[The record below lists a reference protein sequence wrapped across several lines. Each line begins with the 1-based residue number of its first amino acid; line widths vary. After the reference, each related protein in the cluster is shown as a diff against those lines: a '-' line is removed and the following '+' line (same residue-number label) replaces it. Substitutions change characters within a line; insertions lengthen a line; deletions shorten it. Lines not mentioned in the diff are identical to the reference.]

1 MPLPS
6 PALPFGR
13 FALLFLLGVF
23 AGTSAAFAEPEI
35 TGTSPRAVRP
45 GEAVDLTITGKDLAG
60 ATSLWT
66 SFPAEVTLA
75 PDVKDNGQQADRVVF
90 RVKAA
95 ANARGVGAV
104 RVVTPTGVSPLRLV
118 VVDDLPSVPQDSA
131 NKSPEKAQA
140 VTLPVAADGTVDNL
154 SLNYYRFKAEAG
166 QRVSIEVLA
175 RRMGSALDPMIRLLK
190 ADGPEIAY
198 NDDSPGLLGDARL
211 CHTFAEAGEY
221 VLEVRD
227 IQFQGGGNHIYR
239 LRMGEFPCVNVP
251 YPLGVQRGKPV
262 SLNFAGPDLENIEPV
277 NLTAPTDPNVKW
289 LTVGAK
295 RAGGSASGF
304 ATVSVGDAEEVL
316 ETEPNSTPEQSQK
329 VNLAANFNGRLDEPG
344 DMDRFTFAGKK
355 GQKLTFAAVTRSQ
368 GSPADLVLRLYDSA
382 GKKLVEADDNGTED
396 AVLNATFPA
405 DGDFTLAVEDLLG
418 RGGSQFAYR
427 IAVSESVPSFTLEA
441 ASDTLNVPA
450 GGVAMLPIVVRR
462 SGYNDAIRIRA
473 EGLSEGVTLCPT
485 VVAAGQKGVNLCLKS
500 TGAAKPGSLHSL
512 KIVGEATIAGKP
524 VREAADLTVAL
535 QAKTNQ
541 MPYPPQTLLNDLAM
555 GVSPA
560 APFSLRT
567 EPAEITFGPDLT
579 ANFKVIAT
587 RQKDYTEPITLA
599 VTNINDG
606 GPKPVPGLPANV
618 TAALKPIPKDQQE
631 IEITLTANNKAPLGE
646 FTVVLD
652 GTLKKGNQTIKQPA
666 ASLSVKLAKAYTLA
680 IEPAEVKF
688 KPEGK
693 QKIQV
698 KVERNPAFTG
708 AVEVTFKNLPAG
720 VTPANATIP
729 ADQSSVE
736 VELAAAKDAGPASAN
751 NVTAEGQATQG
762 KAKFAASSAPVTVT
776 VETP

>member
-1 MPLPS
+1 MTFRH
-6 PALPFGR
+6 PALPFR
-13 FALLFLLGVF
+13 LFGSLVLLGVI
-23 AGTSAAFAEPEI
+23 AGTSAAFAEPQI

-66 SFPAEVTLA
+66 SFSAEVSLA
-75 PDVKDNGQQADRVVF
+75 PDVKDNGQQSDRVVF

-95 ANARGVGAV
+95 ANALGVGAV
-104 RVVTPTGVSPLRLV
+104 RVVTPTGVSPLRLI

-131 NKSPEKAQA
+131 NKTPEKAQA
-140 VTLPVAADGTVDNL
+140 VTLPAAIDGTVDNL

-190 ADGPEIAY
+190 ADGPELAY

-211 CHTFAEAGEY
+211 CHTFAQAGEY
-221 VLEVRD
+221 ILEVRD

-262 SLNFAGPDLENIEPV
+262 TLNFAGPDLEGTLPV

-295 RAGGSASGF
+295 RASGSASGF
-304 ATVSVGDAEEVL
+304 ATVSVSDAEEIL
-316 ETEPNSTPEQSQK
+316 EAEPNNTPEQSQK
-329 VNLAANFNGRLDEPG
+329 VNLAANFNGRLQEPG
-344 DMDRFTFAGKK
+344 DMDRFTFPAKK
-355 GQKLTFAAVTRSQ
+355 GQKFTFAAVTRSQ
-368 GSPADLVLRLYDSA
+368 GSPADLVLRLYDSS
-382 GKKLVEADDNGTED
+382 GKKLAENDDSGTDD
-396 AVLNATFPA
+396 AILNATFPA

-418 RGGSQFAYR
+418 RGGPQFAYR

-441 ASDTLNVPA
+441 ASDTLNVPL
-450 GGVAMLPIVVRR
+450 GGVAMLPLVVRR
-462 SGYNDAIRIRA
+462 SGYNDAIKVHA
-473 EGLSEGVTLCPT
+473 EGLPEGVTLCPT
-485 VVAAGQKGVNLCLKS
+485 VVAAGQKGINVCLQS
-500 TGAAKPGSLHSL
+500 TDAAKPGVLNNL
-512 KIVGEATIAGKP
+512 KIIGEATIAGKP
-524 VREAADLTVAL
+524 VREVADITVAL

-541 MPYPPQTLLNDLAM
+541 MPYPPAGLLNDLAL

-579 ANFKVIAT
+579 AKFKVIAK

-599 VTNINDG
+599 VANINDG
-606 GPKPVPGLPANV
+606 GPKPVSGLPPNV
-618 TAALKPIPKDQQE
+618 SAALKPIPKDQQE
-631 IEITLTANNKAPLGE
+631 IEITLTANGKAPLGE

-652 GTLKKGNQTIKQPA
+652 GTLKKGKQTIKQPA
-666 ASLSVKLAKAYTLA
+666 ASLSVKLAKAYTLT
-680 IEPAEVKF
+680 IEPNAVTF

-698 KVERNPAFTG
+698 KVDRNPAFTG
-708 AVEVTFKNLPAG
+708 PVEVTFKNLPAG
-720 VTPANATIP
+720 ITPAKATIP

-751 NVTAEGQATQG
+751 NVTAEGQAAQG
-762 KAKFAASSAPVTVT
+762 KAKFAASSAPLTVT
-776 VETP
+776 IEAP